1 MQQITAYRSNSG
13 KTYDAPVEA
22 LTDDLRTYLST
33 ISENEAIGAKLT
45 DKIIASDFEPLCTI
59 LTELR
64 SAFEAIKAPQLPI
77 VEKHYYTT
85 DDVPRSKALIRCL
98 GGSRCDHPKGV
109 CTADKAYQA
118 ELKAMAIYKQENP
131 NGIWE
136 VLNTRERNEWMQKA
150 QEA

>member
-13 KTYDAPVEA
+13 KTYDTPVEA

-64 SAFEAIKAPQLPI
+64 SAFDAIKAPQT
-77 VEKHYYTT
+77 VKKYYTV
-85 DDVPRSKALIRCL
+85 DDVPTGVLQRCM
-98 GGSRCDHPKGV
+98 GGNSCGHRRGE
-109 CTADKAYQA
+109 CTADPAYQA
-118 ELKAMAIYKQENP
+118 LTNAKRIYKAANP
-131 NGIWE
+131 GGEWE
-136 VLNTRERNEWMQKA
+136 ALNTRERNEWMRKA